1 MKIMKKALCLL
12 LSLLMVFTTMVFAG
26 AENETAAAADDG
38 VTGFTDD
45 DFIVVKGRKLYN
57 KKGEH
62 IQLKGVNLGAWL
74 VRENWL
80 NPDDVDVEYKSKM
93 TEEQQKNYWGTFYE
107 DLTED
112 QKEIFDPY
120 YGKEYDGEMVYD
132 VLEKRFGR
140 EKAQELL
147 NIFYDN
153 WITEWDLDNIKSMG
167 FNCVRVPFWYRNFYY
182 DDQGTK
188 ILDENGEW
196 DFSRLDWIVEECSE
210 RELYVILDMHG
221 AVGSQSDAPHSGRG
235 YAGAQLM
242 ENSDRGERYRE
253 LTDELWT
260 AIASRFNGNPAVAM
274 YDLLNEP
281 MCDVQC
287 TEIERRIKNE
297 KIYTRLYNTVRAV
310 DEDHVITMEAIWT
323 GFALPKT
330 FFKGWKNIVY
340 QVHFYNNN
348 DFIFTFF
355 LLLTIALHPNVPLMV
370 GEFYPHDKT
379 TWENCFKT
387 MNNLDYSWM
396 LWTYKATGDKMWKSD
411 WCMYG
416 SKDGFYRAKIFSGTY
431 EQIAEAWSAER
442 LNTETGFQDTGHYA
456 KNVEAHL

>member
-1 MKIMKKALCLL
+1 MKFMKKALCIV
-12 LSLLMVFTTMVFAG
+12 LSLLMVLSTVVFAG
-26 AENETAAAADDG
+26 AENETKAADD
-38 VTGFTDD
+38 VTGFTDED
-45 DFIVVKGRKLYN
+45 YIVVKGRKLYN

-80 NPDDVDVEYKSKM
+80 NPDDIDVEYKSKM

-107 DLTED
+107 DLTEE
-112 QKEIFDPY
+112 QREIFDPY
-120 YGKEYDGEMVYD
+120 YGKKYDGEMIYD

-153 WITEWDLDNIKSMG
+153 WITEWDLDNIKSKG

-182 DDQGTK
+182 DDKGTK

-196 DFSRLDWIVEECSE
+196 DFSRLDWIVEECSK
-210 RELYVILDMHG
+210 REIYVILDMHG
-221 AVGSQSDAPHSGRG
+221 AVGSQSDAPHSGR
-235 YAGAQLM
+235 AFKGAQLY
-242 ENSDRGERYRE
+242 EDSARGEEYRR
-253 LTDELWT
+253 LTKELWT

-297 KIYTRLYNTVRAV
+297 WIYGILYDTVRAV

-323 GFALPKT
+323 GFALPLT
-330 FFKGWKNIVY
+330 FLKGWKNIVY

-370 GEFYPHDKT
+370 GEFYPHEKT

-387 MNNLDYSWM
+387 MNKLDYSWM
-396 LWTYKATGDKMWKSD
+396 LWTYKATGSEMWSSD

-416 SKDGFYRAKIFSGTY
+416 SKDGFWRAKIFSGTY
-431 EQIAEAWSAER
+431 DEIAEAWSAER
-442 LNTETGFQDTGHYA
+442 LNTQTGFQDTGHFV